1 MKVSGTVVA
10 IASALAGG
18 CGGATGTSG
27 TGGAGGS
34 MGPGAAGR
42 GDVGAAGAGGR
53 GGTSVGG
60 AGTGGSMAG
69 TAGAGSAGASGT
81 GGRGGA
87 GGAASGTGGAAP
99 SDCGPGSGLDPMA
112 AWPTMGGC
120 YARRAATSV
129 LSVQKPVIAWTQAI
143 GVASDI
149 AIGRDGTLYFGKS
162 TTGGGSVLQA
172 VRSDGTQAWSID
184 NALPSTA
191 PTIGP
196 DGALYFTS
204 SNSLDGIV
212 WAVEP
217 SGTVRWKAFMPNIST
232 HSGVVVG
239 ADGTVYAGNG
249 AGTLTALNANGTV
262 RFTRPG
268 VFWDTTPAVGTD
280 GTLYMTYGGV
290 TAMTPSGVMRWQTP
304 ITEGSIFAGV

>member
-81 GGRGGA
+81 GGRGGGA
-87 GGAASGTGGAAP
+87 GGTGGGASGTGGGAP

-112 AWPTMGGC
+112 AWPTMGRC

-129 LSVQKPVIAWTQAI
+129 LSVQKPVIAWSQAI

-162 TTGGGSVLQA
+162 TTGGGYVLQA

-184 NALPSTA
+184 
-191 PTIGP
+191 
-196 DGALYFTS
+196 
-204 SNSLDGIV
+204 
-212 WAVEP
+212 
-217 SGTVRWKAFMPNIST
+217 
-232 HSGVVVG
+232 
-239 ADGTVYAGNG
+239 
-249 AGTLTALNANGTV
+249 
-262 RFTRPG
+262 
-268 VFWDTTPAVGTD
+268 
-280 GTLYMTYGGV
+280 
-290 TAMTPSGVMRWQTP
+290 
-304 ITEGSIFAGV
+304 